1 MLLLVGIVSIVLVI
15 GITFYLYTFIKR
27 IFETFNVNTNKKRIK
42 IILGIISVFLG
53 VTSINMFS
61 FLSII
66 IIHIIMFALIIQL
79 INFVLKILLKNK
91 YKEGFNFWKK
101 VYGSG
106 VIPILLSVVLLIFG
120 YINLNN
126 IVKVEYDIY
135 TDKDIR
141 EEGYRIALIADV
153 HFGVSLN
160 YDELLRVCNDIT
172 DNNVDLV
179 VLCGDIVDD
188 STTKEGM
195 EKSFRAL
202 STIKSKYGI
211 FYVYG
216 NHDKP
221 SNIIPYKYTEED
233 LMNVIEDNK
242 ITILDDE
249 VYKINNDFVIIGRED
264 RSFGLNGSRMS
275 IEQLINGV
283 DKNSFILTLDHQPN
297 EYKENKDAGTDL
309 ILSGHTHGGQLWPIN
324 YIDKLFKINDSVYG
338 YTRVANNTQA
348 IVTSGLA
355 GWRYP
360 VKTSAP
366 AEYVII
372 NIKNKN

>member
-53 VTSINMFS
+53 VISINMFS

-283 DKNSFILTLDHQPN
+283 DKNSFILALDHQPN

>member
-53 VTSINMFS
+53 VISINMFS

-275 IEQLINGV
+275 IEELINGV